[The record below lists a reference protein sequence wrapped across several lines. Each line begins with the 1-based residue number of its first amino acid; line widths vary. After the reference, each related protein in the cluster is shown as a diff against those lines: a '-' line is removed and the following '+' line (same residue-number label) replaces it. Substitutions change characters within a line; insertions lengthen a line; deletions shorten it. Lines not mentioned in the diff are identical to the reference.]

1 MSAVRGDDTPTIYI
15 LDFCLVSEYAVISKS
30 PQRQKGNTMV
40 IYIGDAGL
48 VPWTAVGEV
57 VDDASAVE
65 ALVYWDKKYF
75 AVVPFE
81 DLLPA

>member
-1 MSAVRGDDTPTIYI
+1 
-15 LDFCLVSEYAVISKS
+15 
-30 PQRQKGNTMV
+30 MV

-48 VPWTAVGEV
+48 VPFTAVGEV
-57 VDDASAVE
+57 VEDASALE
-65 ALVYWDKKYF
+65 ALVYWDKQYF

>member
-1 MSAVRGDDTPTIYI
+1 
-15 LDFCLVSEYAVISKS
+15 
-30 PQRQKGNTMV
+30 MV

-48 VPWTAVGEV
+48 VPFTAVGEV
-57 VDDASAVE
+57 VEDASAGT

-75 AVVPFE
+75 AVVPFD

>member
-1 MSAVRGDDTPTIYI
+1 
-15 LDFCLVSEYAVISKS
+15 
-30 PQRQKGNTMV
+30 MV

-48 VPWTAVGEV
+48 VPFTAVGEV
-57 VDDASAVE
+57 VEDASAGT
-65 ALVYWDKKYF
+65 ALVYWDKSYF